1 MVIKTMGFNEGMF
14 YFSFFAFFF
23 VFGGIVGV
31 ELFKGVENM
40 FLIAGF
46 SVSII
51 GMFMGRFLM
60 NLIKPY

>member
-1 MVIKTMGFNEGMF
+1 MGLTFNTVMF

-23 VFGGIVGV
+23 VVGGIVGA
-31 ELFKGVENM
+31 ELFKGVENI

-51 GMFMGRFLM
+51 GMFIGQFLM
-60 NLIKPY
+60 NLIKQ

>member
-1 MVIKTMGFNEGMF
+1 MGFNEGMF
-14 YFSFFAFFF
+14 YFSFFVFFF
-23 VFGGIVGV
+23 VFGGIVG
-31 ELFKGVENM
+31 ETLFKDTDNI

-51 GMFMGRFLM
+51 GMFIGRFLM